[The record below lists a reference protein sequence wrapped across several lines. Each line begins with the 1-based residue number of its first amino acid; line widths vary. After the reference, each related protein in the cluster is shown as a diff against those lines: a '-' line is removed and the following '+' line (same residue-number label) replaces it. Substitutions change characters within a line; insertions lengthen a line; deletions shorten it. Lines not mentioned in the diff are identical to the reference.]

1 MKCPICGNEEFIEV
15 DSFLKGAVLVE
26 GKDTNKY
33 YACTKCNLVLQFNED
48 LVKEAL
54 NKKK

>member
-48 LVKEAL
+48 LVKKAL